1 MDTDNNDSLPNDLAA
16 CHALINEQAS
26 EMEKL
31 RKLLSRLVNGS
42 RSEKRILS
50 GPSQAILPFET
61 EEEYQSAKEEAEAEA
76 KQIVDQYT
84 VTRHERNKKRRNES
98 LPAHLPRV
106 KVEID
111 AALKNCPEHGER
123 KQMGEDVVET
133 LVIEPPKAYV
143 EVRRY
148 PKLVCEADRK
158 CGVASSERPT
168 GLVEG
173 NRYSP
178 SVAAAVIETRGAQLS
193 VPERE
198 QLRARESAVILA
210 SMRKWFDSPVVADVL
225 PKSDFAEALR
235 YIRNHWAALK
245 VYTTDG
251 RIPIDN
257 NSVE

>member
-1 MDTDNNDSLPNDLAA
+1 MDTDKNDSLPNDLAA
-16 CHALINEQAS
+16 CHALISEQAS

-106 KVEID
+106 EVEVEVD

-123 KQMGEDVVET
+123 KQMGEDVVGT
-133 LVIEPPKAYV
+133 LVLSH
-143 EVRRY
+143 
-148 PKLVCEADRK
+148 PKL
-158 CGVASSERPT
+158 T
-168 GLVEG
+168 
-173 NRYSP
+173 
-178 SVAAAVIETRGAQLS
+178 
-193 VPERE
+193 
-198 QLRARESAVILA
+198 
-210 SMRKWFDSPVVADVL
+210 W
-225 PKSDFAEALR
+225 KSDAIPSWFAKQIAS
-235 YIRNHWAALK
+235 AA
-245 VYTTDG
+245 
-251 RIPIDN
+251 
-257 NSVE
+257 